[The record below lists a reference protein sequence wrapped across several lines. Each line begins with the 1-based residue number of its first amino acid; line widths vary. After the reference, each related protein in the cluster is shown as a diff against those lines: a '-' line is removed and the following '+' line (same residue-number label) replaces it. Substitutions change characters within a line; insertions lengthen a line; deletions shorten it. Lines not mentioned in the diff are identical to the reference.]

1 MKTKKK
7 NSKTNKTMKKNNDN
21 VKSCM
26 NTKCQL
32 WLEQVKVM
40 LDKMKKNIKK
50 KVEKKEKMEKKICV
64 DDNKKEQ
71 CENLKSSILFSKGLI
86 EDLHLDSEKNKKVEL
101 DICKELN
108 CNEGCKDTVLE
119 DGEPDILPKS
129 ISNKFKKMKDV
140 LEIVKKRRK
149 DIFKNKKTV
158 LKDGFYEGLKPS
170 LVNKMKKEGAISY
183 CSEYNPK

>member
-1 MKTKKK
+1 M
-7 NSKTNKTMKKNNDN
+7 
-21 VKSCM
+21 
-26 NTKCQL
+26 
-32 WLEQVKVM
+32 
-40 LDKMKKNIKK
+40 IKK
-50 KVEKKEKMEKKICV
+50 KEE
-64 DDNKKEQ
+64 

-86 EDLHLDSEKNKKVEL
+86 EDLNLDSEKNKKVEL
-101 DICKELN
+101 DFCKELN

-183 CSEYNPK
+183 CAEYNPK